1 MTTFWHLFVAFFRA
15 GIFGYGGGP
24 GSIPLIRGEVVST
37 YHWLTDAEFAEAL
50 AFGNALPGPIAT
62 KLAAFVGYR
71 VAGTPGA
78 LVATAG
84 IVVPTALA
92 MVALYGILSAYRDVP
107 WVRGAITAVK
117 PVVAVLLLQV
127 TLDVARTAFPSSAMY
142 IFAAAALV
150 ATFVLKLHPAL
161 MIAATFLAGALF
173 VR

>member
-1 MTTFWHLFVAFFRA
+1 MMSLWQLFVAFFRA

-24 GSIPLIRGEVVST
+24 GSVPLIRGEVVST
-37 YHWLTDAEFAEAL
+37 YRWMTDGEFAEAL

-71 VAGTPGA
+71 VAGTTGA
-78 LVATAG
+78 LAAVLG
-84 IVVPTALA
+84 MVLPTALA
-92 MVALYGILSAYRDVP
+92 MVALYGALSPYKDVP
-107 WVRGAITAVK
+107 WVKGALTAVK

-127 TLDVARTAFPSSAMY
+127 TWDVARTAFPTGAMY

-150 ATFVLKLHPAL
+150 ATFALKLHPAL
-161 MIAATFLAGALF
+161 LIAITFIAGALF